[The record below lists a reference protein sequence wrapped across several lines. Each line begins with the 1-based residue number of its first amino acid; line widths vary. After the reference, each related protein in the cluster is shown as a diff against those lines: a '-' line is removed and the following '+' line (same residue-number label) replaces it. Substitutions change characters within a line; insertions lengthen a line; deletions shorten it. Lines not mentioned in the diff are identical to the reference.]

1 MITEKHVV
9 DKLKNTI
16 DMDEDQTSD
25 LKVKNQENIQESRA
39 KYQGEKK
46 IKIQARQIEENHY
59 LSSGR

>member
-46 IKIQARQIEENHY
+46 KLRPRQD
-59 LSSGR
+59 R